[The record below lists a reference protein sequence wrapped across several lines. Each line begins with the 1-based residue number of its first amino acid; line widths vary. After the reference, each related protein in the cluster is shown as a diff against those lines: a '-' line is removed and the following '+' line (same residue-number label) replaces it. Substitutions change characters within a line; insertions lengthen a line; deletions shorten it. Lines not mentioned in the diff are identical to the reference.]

1 MSDNI
6 IQAITY
12 FKTISKRKSSVDGI
26 LGNPEIPTPLSDLL
40 QTPKRPTKSI
50 GNDVPHSLMCFQ
62 ENFIKE
68 MDTMKN
74 FNKVAEKKFEHLA
87 NDFVILSR
95 KNPASRRD
103 DSKLAIELLKNKVL
117 TLENQLTEKDAL
129 INVLYRKVDIA
140 KNAFIKIDQVR
151 FSESSTEMII
161 SNNNNNNDNSN
172 ATVLNKSS
180 RRIFYL
186 LQDLHSPR

>member
-1 MSDNI
+1 
-6 IQAITY
+6 
-12 FKTISKRKSSVDGI
+12 
-26 LGNPEIPTPLSDLL
+26 
-40 QTPKRPTKSI
+40 
-50 GNDVPHSLMCFQ
+50 MCFQ

-74 FNKVAEKKFEHLA
+74 FNKVAEKKFEHPA

-103 DSKLAIELLKNKVL
+103 DTKLAFELLKNKVL

-140 KNAFIKIDQVR
+140 KNTFIKIDQVR
-151 FSESSTEMII
+151 FSESRTEMII
-161 SNNNNNNDNSN
+161 SNSNNNNDNSN
-172 ATVLNKSS
+172 ATVLNKSADVS
-180 RRIFYL
+180 STFYKTCAL
-186 LQDLHSPR
+186 LDNFTKRHKTLGKSMPDTNARLKNFYTKKGIGFIDNKNLKEAHLGKKKASFK